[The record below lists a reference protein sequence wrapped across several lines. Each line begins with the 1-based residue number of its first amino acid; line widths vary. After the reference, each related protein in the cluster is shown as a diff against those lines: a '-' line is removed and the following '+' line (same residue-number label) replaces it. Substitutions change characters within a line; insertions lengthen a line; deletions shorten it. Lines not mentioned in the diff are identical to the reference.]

1 LIDQNEEEIIYLLIL
16 HLIWSLFVVYCLLFI
31 ELCLYNGKE
40 ANCRKKNW
48 KEDIMKSKLKIS
60 KVNRRNRD
68 RVTRGS
74 LEVHSWHNRAIA
86 VPRVLSKYIN
96 FLAEHAAACSLIISC
111 EQTCYKIR
119 VRKFPSLKAGLSPK
133 LEFVKLV
140 ENEKVIFADFFL
152 YIDLYI

>member
-1 LIDQNEEEIIYLLIL
+1 
-16 HLIWSLFVVYCLLFI
+16 
-31 ELCLYNGKE
+31 
-40 ANCRKKNW
+40 
-48 KEDIMKSKLKIS
+48 MKLKLKLKIS

-68 RVTRGS
+68 RVTKGS

-96 FLAEHAAACSLIISC
+96 FLAAAACSLIISC

-119 VRKFPSLKAGLSPK
+119 VQKFLSLKVELSPK

-140 ENEKVIFADFFL
+140 ENEKVIFADFLL
-152 YIDLYI
+152 YIDSYI